1 MMNDVTLESTA
12 DEKDL
17 GVVVD
22 EDLKFHLQVSKAVSK
37 ASRPYVGPCTC
48 HILLF
53 RRVNSAETVYHHGLA
68 PLGVR
73 KHHMASQVPTR

>member
-1 MMNDVTLESTA
+1 MMNDVTLKSSA

-22 EDLKFHLQVSKAVSK
+22 EDLKFHLHVSIKPSV
-37 ASRPYVGPCTC
+37 RLPYVGPCTC

-53 RRVNSAETVYHHGLA
+53 RRFNSAEAVYHHGSA

-73 KHHMASQVPTR
+73 KHHMASRKS